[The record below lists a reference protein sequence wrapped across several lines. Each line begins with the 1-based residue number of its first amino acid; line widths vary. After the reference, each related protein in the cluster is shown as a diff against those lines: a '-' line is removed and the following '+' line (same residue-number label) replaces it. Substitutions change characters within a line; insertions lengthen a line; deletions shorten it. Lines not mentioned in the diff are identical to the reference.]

1 MMPLGERLKN
11 SWNAFLGRDPTEEK
25 LEWTYSGGSSF
36 QPSRTRYNFVNA
48 KSIVTTIYNQIAVDC
63 AAINIRHVK
72 LNEKKQYSETI
83 EDSLNECLSLSANI
97 DQTGQMLM
105 QQAVMSMF
113 DEGVIAIVPIDTDYD
128 PNSKSESYKIY
139 SLRVGKIV
147 QWFPYHV
154 RVRCFR
160 ESTQQYEELLVEKR
174 NTVIVENPFY
184 AIMNEPNSTLQRL
197 KRTINVME
205 RINNSANPGK
215 MDLIIQLPYLTR
227 SNIKKRE
234 AEDRRRSLEE
244 QLTDSQYGVGY
255 IDASEKVIQLNRSL
269 ENNLWAQIGDL
280 QTELYNQMGFSQKI
294 FDGTAS
300 ETESLNYYNRT
311 IDPILSAFA
320 TEMTRKW
327 LSRTAITQG
336 QAIQYFRD
344 PFKLVPVN
352 NIAEIADKFTR
363 NEIMTSNEIR
373 SVIGLIPSTDPK
385 ADELRNSNLNHPDE
399 KLETVKETIDVKKD

>member
-1 MMPLGERLKN
+1 MIPIGERLKN
-11 SWNAFLGRDPTEEK
+11 SWNAFLGRDPTK
-25 LEWTYSGGSSF
+25 DTIEWTYAGGSSF
-36 QPSRTRYNFVNA
+36 QPSHTRYNFVNA

-72 LNEKKQYSETI
+72 LNEKKQYASTI

-97 DQTGQMLM
+97 DQTGIMLI

-113 DEGVIAIVPIDTDYD
+113 DEGVIAIVPIDTDQD
-128 PNSKSESYKIY
+128 PNDTESYKIY

-147 QWFPYHV
+147 QWFPHHV

-160 ESTQQYEELLVEKR
+160 ESTQDYQDILVEKR
-174 NTVIVENPFY
+174 HTVIVENPFY
-184 AIMNEPNSTLQRL
+184 EIMNEPNSTLQRL

-205 RINNSANPGK
+205 RINNTANPGK

-227 SNIKKRE
+227 SNTKKRE
-234 AEDRRRSLEE
+234 AESRRMSLEE
-244 QLTDSQYGVGY
+244 QLTNSQYGVGY

-269 ENNLWAQIGDL
+269 ENNLWGQINDL
-280 QTELYNQMGFSQKI
+280 QAELYNQMGFSQKI

-311 IDPILSAFA
+311 IDPILSAFT

-336 QAIQYFRD
+336 QAIRYFRD

-373 SVIGLIPSTDPK
+373 SVIGLIPSSDPK
-385 ADELRNSNLNHPDE
+385 ADELRNSNINHPDE

>member
-1 MMPLGERLKN
+1 MMLIGERLKN
-11 SWNAFLGRDPTEEK
+11 SWNAFLGRDPTKETI
-25 LEWTYSGGSSF
+25 EWTYAGGNSS

-48 KSIVTTIYNQIAVDC
+48 KSIMTTIYNQIAVD
-63 AAINIRHVK
+63 ASAIDIRHVK
-72 LNEKKQYSETI
+72 LNEKKQYANTI

-113 DEGVIAIVPIDTDYD
+113 DEGVIAIVPIDTEQD
-128 PNSKSESYKIY
+128 PNDTESYKIY

-160 ESTQQYEELLVEKR
+160 ESKQRYQDLLMEKR
-174 NTVIVENPFY
+174 YTVIVENPFY
-184 AIMNEPNSTLQRL
+184 SIMNEPNSTLQRL
-197 KRTINVME
+197 KRTINAME
-205 RINNSANPGK
+205 RVNNNAMAGK
-215 MDLIIQLPYLTR
+215 MDMIIQLPYLTK
-227 SNIKKRE
+227 SNTKKRE
-234 AEDRRRSLEE
+234 AEERRKTLEE

-255 IDASEKVIQLNRSL
+255 IDASEKVIQLNRSI
-269 ENNLWAQIGDL
+269 ENNLWNQINDL

-300 ETESLNYYNRT
+300 EAESLNYYNRT
-311 IDPILSAFA
+311 IDPILSAFT

-336 QAIQYFRD
+336 QAIKYFRD

-373 SVIGLIPSTDPK
+373 SVIGLIPSNDPK

-399 KLETVKETIDVKKD
+399 KVETIKETIDVEKN

>member
-1 MMPLGERLKN
+1 MVPIGERLKN
-11 SWNAFLGRDPTEEK
+11 SWNAFLGRDPTK
-25 LEWTYSGGSSF
+25 DTIEWTYAGGSSF
-36 QPSRTRYNFVNA
+36 QPSHTRYNFVNA

-63 AAINIRHVK
+63 SAINIRHVK
-72 LNEKKQYSETI
+72 LNEKNQYASTI

-97 DQTGQMLM
+97 DQTGIMLI

-113 DEGVIAIVPIDTDYD
+113 DEGVIAIVPIDTDQD
-128 PNSKSESYKIY
+128 PNDTESYKIY

-147 QWFPYHV
+147 QWFPHHV

-160 ESTQQYEELLVEKR
+160 ESTQDYQDILVEKR
-174 NTVIVENPFY
+174 HTVIVENPFY
-184 AIMNEPNSTLQRL
+184 EIMNEPNSTLQRL
-197 KRTINVME
+197 RRTINVME
-205 RINNSANPGK
+205 RINNTADPGK

-227 SNIKKRE
+227 SNTKKRE
-234 AEDRRRSLEE
+234 AESRRMSLEE
-244 QLTDSQYGVGY
+244 QLTNSQYGVGY

-269 ENNLWAQIGDL
+269 ENNLWGQINDL
-280 QTELYNQMGFSQKI
+280 QAELYNQMGFSQKI

-311 IDPILSAFA
+311 IDPILSAFT

-336 QAIQYFRD
+336 QAIRYFRD

-373 SVIGLIPSTDPK
+373 SVIGLIPSNDPK

>member
-1 MMPLGERLKN
+1 MKN
-11 SWNAFLGRDPTEEK
+11 SWNAFLGRDPTK
-25 LEWTYSGGSSF
+25 DTIEWTYAGGSSF
-36 QPSRTRYNFVNA
+36 QPSRVRYNFVNA

-72 LNEKKQYSETI
+72 LNEKKQYADTVES
-83 EDSLNECLSLSANI
+83 SLNECLNLSANI

-113 DEGVIAIVPIDTDYD
+113 DEGVVAIVPIDTDRD
-128 PNSKSESYKIY
+128 PDDEDSYKIY
-139 SLRVGKIV
+139 SLRVGQIV

-160 ESTQQYEELLVEKR
+160 ESTQQYEELLMEKK

-184 AIMNEPNSTLQRL
+184 SIMNEPNSTLQRL

-205 RINNSANPGK
+205 RINNTADPGK
-215 MDLIIQLPYLTR
+215 MDLIIQLPYLTK
-227 SNIKKRE
+227 SNTKKRE
-234 AEDRRRSLEE
+234 AESRRMSLEE
-244 QLTDSQYGVGY
+244 QLTNSQYGVGY

-269 ENNLWAQIGDL
+269 ENNLWGQINDL
-280 QTELYNQMGFSQKI
+280 QAELYNQMGFSQKI

-311 IDPILSAFA
+311 IDPILSAFT

-327 LSRTAITQG
+327 LTRTAITQG
-336 QAIQYFRD
+336 QAIRYFRD
-344 PFKLVPVN
+344 PFRLVPVN
-352 NIAEIADKFTR
+352 SIAEIADKFTR
-363 NEIMTSNEIR
+363 NEIMTSNEMR
-373 SVIGLIPSTDPK
+373 SVIGLPPSNDPK

-399 KLETVKETIDVKKD
+399 KQETVKETIDVKKE

>member
-1 MMPLGERLKN
+1 MMPIGERLKN
-11 SWNAFLGRDPTEEK
+11 SWNAFLGRDPTK
-25 LEWTYSGGSSF
+25 DTIEWTYAGGSSF
-36 QPSRTRYNFVNA
+36 QPSHTRYNFVNA

-72 LNEKKQYSETI
+72 LNEKKQYASTI

-97 DQTGQMLM
+97 DQTGIMLI

-113 DEGVIAIVPIDTDYD
+113 DEGVIAIVPIDTDQD
-128 PNSKSESYKIY
+128 PNDTESYKIY

-147 QWFPYHV
+147 QWFPHHV

-160 ESTQQYEELLVEKR
+160 ESTQDYQDILVEKR
-174 NTVIVENPFY
+174 HTVIVENPFY
-184 AIMNEPNSTLQRL
+184 EIMNEPNSTLQRL

-205 RINNSANPGK
+205 RINNTANPGK

-227 SNIKKRE
+227 SNTKKRE
-234 AEDRRRSLEE
+234 AESRRMSLEE
-244 QLTDSQYGVGY
+244 QLTNSQYGVGY

-269 ENNLWAQIGDL
+269 ENNLWGQINDL
-280 QTELYNQMGFSQKI
+280 QAELYNQMGFSQKI

-311 IDPILSAFA
+311 IDPILSAFT

-336 QAIQYFRD
+336 QAIRYFRD

-373 SVIGLIPSTDPK
+373 SVIGLIPSNDPK